1 PFPGREGS
9 HTTAWA
15 VYGDAVRRG
24 VVGRPPVEAVANLRQ
39 LTAALGDGSHLSGQ
53 RRQGFIDAVRATH
66 DALDAAVVQ
75 GAMQP
80 AAMQRAI
87 SQYLAA
93 RTLAPL
99 ANADFG
105 AAQAVGGG
113 EASARNR
120 LRLHESGEQQSV
132 RRLQESIWT
141 LLDLNTIVQMQGLR
155 EHA

>member
-1 PFPGREGS
+1 
-9 HTTAWA
+9 
-15 VYGDAVRRG
+15 
-24 VVGRPPVEAVANLRQ
+24 
-39 LTAALGDGSHLSGQ
+39 
-53 RRQGFIDAVRATH
+53 
-66 DALDAAVVQ
+66 VVQ

-120 LRLHESGEQQSV
+120 LRLPESGEQQSV
-132 RRLQESIWT
+132 RRLQEAIWT
-141 LLDLNTIVQMQGLR
+141 PLDLNTIVQMQGLR
-155 EHA
+155 EHASGQTGPASLTAAETEQTFPGRNGRADPDVVVDLVRRHLTDIRAAYPSAFRDSGLTTPGAVAQTLGE